1 MVIVG
6 FLVMRYKEVK
16 GHLPLAPT
24 LKPYFAPVTTAKGY
38 VANMKQRAI
47 YKDEKVTPS
56 HEVQTHGRTSSETSS
71 MAKDPEKAL
80 DTVREVPVRT
90 ISD

>member
-1 MVIVG
+1 
-6 FLVMRYKEVK
+6 MRYKEVK

-24 LKPYFAPVTTAKGY
+24 LRPYFAPITTVKGHI
-38 VANMKQRAI
+38 ANMKERAI
-47 YKDEKVTPS
+47 YKDEKVSPS
-56 HEVQTHGRTSSETSS
+56 DEGQIYRRTSSETSS
-71 MAKDPEKAL
+71 VAKDPEKAI